1 MSWTV
6 LERIDL
12 AVSGGAEL
20 EQLLLLLGDAAD
32 HIRDQQAVIDDLNSG
47 PDEGNEAE
55 LAFADLARDIRDVL
69 NSHGI

>member
-1 MSWTV
+1 MTWTI

-20 EQLLLLLGDAAD
+20 EQLLRLLQDAAD
-32 HIRDQQAVIDDLNSG
+32 HIRDQQVLIAELETAA
-47 PDEGNEAE
+47 DEGEDAE
-55 LAFADLARDIRDVL
+55 KAFADLARDIRDVL